1 MSEKREDLLQIG
13 NLTVV
18 YNGIVAL
25 RSISMVV
32 GKGEVVSVLGPN
44 GAGKTTLLR
53 AISGLV
59 KVEEGSTIRLNG
71 KETVGYPPYR
81 IVREGIAHVPEGRQ
95 VFPAMSVNE
104 NLEVATIRIPRER
117 RKERIDFVYQLFSEL
132 APRKN
137 QQAGSLSGG
146 EQQMLAIG
154 RAVAS
159 DCQMVLIDEPSMG
172 LAPIIVQ
179 RIFRTLKDIVRETKL
194 TLLIV
199 EQNAKLSL
207 PLSDRIYVLSQGSIV
222 MEGPVAEIHNN
233 QMIQDM
239 YFAKG

>member
-1 MSEKREDLLQIG
+1 MSDDREDLLKVRD
-13 NLTVV
+13 LTVA

-25 RSISMVV
+25 RSISMSVK
-32 GKGEVVSVLGPN
+32 KGEVVSVLGPN

-53 AISGLV
+53 TISGLV
-59 KVEEGSTIRLNG
+59 KPEAGGSVQLRGRELIG
-71 KETVGYPPYR
+71 MPSYK
-81 IVREGIAHVPEGRQ
+81 IVSAGIAHVPEGRQ

-104 NLEVATIRIPRER
+104 NLEVASARIPREK
-117 RKERIDFVYQLFSEL
+117 RKQMIDSVYALFSEL
-132 APRKN
+132 VSRKN

-154 RAVAS
+154 RAIVS
-159 DCQMVLIDEPSMG
+159 NCEIVLIDEPSMG
-172 LAPIIVQ
+172 LAPVIVQ
-179 RIFRTLKDIVRETKL
+179 RIFRTLKEIVRDTKL

-207 PLSDRIYVLSQGSIV
+207 PLSDRIYVLSQGRIT
-222 MEGPVAEIHNN
+222 MEGPVSEIHGN

-239 YFAKG
+239 YFAKD